1 MRDIIIN
8 LMEKLIVPK
17 YGPMDYHVVS
27 TNDFGSRRDLG
38 YIIHCE
44 LKQNQHIDV
53 VRDLENDLV
62 TLLQMLGLRDVKRD
76 YSSWVLKASHRK
88 VDVIGIKDLE

>member
-8 LMEKLIVPK
+8 LMEKLIVTK

-27 TNDFGSRRDLG
+27 TNDFGSRRELG

-44 LKQNQHIDV
+44 FKQNQHRTFSFNVDFKI
-53 VRDLENDLV
+53 ES
-62 TLLQMLGLRDVKRD
+62 GKRTF
-76 YSSWVLKASHRK
+76 SF
-88 VDVIGIKDLE
+88 